1 MLSHSFSDS
10 KDGSPKRKEEPGFA
24 FQKITNMGSEGRNSL
39 KKSLTVKSEKIDF
52 SKDKPIS
59 TELVIEKMLL
69 YEAGDDEDLDDWNM
83 LDSDL
88 DSE

>member
-1 MLSHSFSDS
+1 
-10 KDGSPKRKEEPGFA
+10 
-24 FQKITNMGSEGRNSL
+24 MGSEGRNSL
-39 KKSLTVKSEKIDF
+39 KKSLTLKTEKVDF
-52 SKDKPIS
+52 SKDKPIG